1 LGGSPGLFLIHRSDA
16 PSHMPPR
23 RLLATLAALGVLTG
37 VLHLRLHSPRSG
49 PAISGSVSGSS
60 AAIRE
65 SGTEPFTN
73 DVRVNSE
80 QPGAATTSGEWDR
93 GDHEAPGGGDPGLG
107 LAAMAEALHSAP
119 DFGQKGE
126 WADRIAGVGGREAI
140 ELLVNLAVG
149 EQDEESLRAILE
161 AFKGL
166 SDPQDL
172 LLLASV
178 VTATPDFRILEA
190 ATEMISRSA
199 TPEIVDYLVELSR
212 QPPLQPT
219 QGFAALWMIER
230 IQNPE
235 ALRGLAKLAN
245 QAPEPDLARA
255 AAVALARLG
264 GPLAESVLTESTGY
278 RHRDNPDLD
287 PRVQNVGVHPSQEPD
302 ASTTPVSWA
311 VLAAGSAP

>member
-1 LGGSPGLFLIHRSDA
+1 
-16 PSHMPPR
+16 
-23 RLLATLAALGVLTG
+23 
-37 VLHLRLHSPRSG
+37 
-49 PAISGSVSGSS
+49 
-60 AAIRE
+60 
-65 SGTEPFTN
+65 
-73 DVRVNSE
+73 
-80 QPGAATTSGEWDR
+80 
-93 GDHEAPGGGDPGLG
+93 
-107 LAAMAEALHSAP
+107 MAEALRSAP
-119 DFGQKGE
+119 DVGQKGE
-126 WADRIAGVGGREAI
+126 WADQIAGAGGREAV
-140 ELLVNLAVG
+140 ELLVALAVG
-149 EQDEESLRAILE
+149 EQEEASLQAILE

-166 SDPQDL
+166 SDPQDI

-199 TPEIVDYLVELSR
+199 TPEIVDYLAELSR

-264 GPLAESVLTESTGY
+264 GPLAESVLKESAGD
-278 RHRDNPDLD
+278 RHRDSPDLD
-287 PRVQNVGVHPSQEPD
+287 PQVQNVGAGHLSDANSQGPLVPW
-302 ASTTPVSWA
+302 ASHLT
-311 VLAAGSAP
+311 GQAP

>member
-1 LGGSPGLFLIHRSDA
+1 MD
-16 PSHMPPR
+16 PR
-23 RLLATLAALGVLTG
+23 
-37 VLHLRLHSPRSG
+37 
-49 PAISGSVSGSS
+49 
-60 AAIRE
+60 
-65 SGTEPFTN
+65 
-73 DVRVNSE
+73 
-80 QPGAATTSGEWDR
+80 
-93 GDHEAPGGGDPGLG
+93 LG
-107 LAAMAEALHSAP
+107 LAAMAEALRSST
-119 DFGQKGE
+119 DVGQKGE

-140 ELLVNLAVG
+140 ELLVDLAVG

-199 TPEIVDYLVELSR
+199 TPEIVDYLAELSR

-264 GPLAESVLTESTGY
+264 GPLAESVLTESAVD
-278 RHRDNPDLD
+278 RHQDSPDLD

-311 VLAAGSAP
+311 VLAARSAP

>member
-1 LGGSPGLFLIHRSDA
+1 
-16 PSHMPPR
+16 MPPR
-23 RLLATLAALGVLTG
+23 RLLATIAALGILTG
-37 VLHLRLHSPRSG
+37 VLHLRLHSHRSG
-49 PAISGSVSGSS
+49 PAISGNVSNLS
-60 AAIRE
+60 AAISE
-65 SGTEPFTN
+65 SGTEPFAN
-73 DVRVNSE
+73 DVRVTSE
-80 QPGAATTSGEWDR
+80 QPGAATASDEQDR
-93 GDHEAPGGGDPGLG
+93 GDHEAPGSGDAGLG

-140 ELLVNLAVG
+140 ELLVDLAVG

-199 TPEIVDYLVELSR
+199 TPEIVDYLAELSR

-255 AAVALARLG
+255 ATVALARLG
-264 GPLAESVLTESTGY
+264 GPLAESVLTESAGD
-278 RHRDNPDLD
+278 RHQDSPDRDPQ
-287 PRVQNVGVHPSQEPD
+287 VQNVGAGRLSEANSEGPLVP
-302 ASTTPVSWA
+302 WA
-311 VLAAGSAP
+311 FHLTGQAP

>member
-1 LGGSPGLFLIHRSDA
+1 
-16 PSHMPPR
+16 MPPQ
-23 RLLATLAALGVLTG
+23 RLLATIAALGVLTG
-37 VLHLRLHSPRSG
+37 VLHLRFHPPRSG
-49 PAISGSVSGSS
+49 PATSASVPAPSEAIS
-60 AAIRE
+60 E
-65 SGTEPFTN
+65 SGNEPFAN
-73 DVRVNSE
+73 DVQVTSE
-80 QPGAATTSGEWDR
+80 QPGASPASGERDR
-93 GDHEAPGGGDPGLG
+93 GEHEAPGGVDPRLG
-107 LAAMAEALHSAP
+107 LAAMAEALRSST
-119 DFGQKGE
+119 DVGQKGE
-126 WADRIAGVGGREAI
+126 WADQIAGVGGREAI
-140 ELLVNLAVG
+140 ELLVALAVG

-199 TPEIVDYLVELSR
+199 TPEIVDYLAELSR

-235 ALRGLAKLAN
+235 AIRGLAKLAN

-264 GPLAESVLTESTGY
+264 GPLAESVLTESAGD
-278 RHRDNPDLD
+278 RHQDTPDCD
-287 PRVQNVGVHPSQEPD
+287 PQVQNVAVHPSHKPD
-302 ASTTPVSWA
+302 ASTMPVSWA
-311 VLAAGSAP
+311 VSAAGSAP